1 MEKQVVLSESELGEL
16 IQKEVNKAMRNNQK
30 TLFSAVSVN
39 RQTFLLENAR
49 HEASRISYHVLNC
62 IGEPIWVAKLDGP
75 YASNE
80 FANEIGEPTH
90 ENIRADV
97 VHDLLRKLSLA
108 VYGVKRNKDLQP
120 SEQKNAVE
128 NYKDFA
134 NLYLELYRHRLN
146 ELDKED

>member
-1 MEKQVVLSESELGEL
+1 MEKKIVLSESELGDL
-16 IQKEVNKAMRNNQK
+16 IQQEVNKAMRGNQK
-30 TLFSAVSVN
+30 TLFSPVSITK
-39 RQTFLLENAR
+39 QTFLSENAR
-49 HEASRISYHVLNC
+49 HKVSQISYHVLNC
-62 IGEPIWVAKLDGP
+62 IDEPMWVAKLDGP
-75 YASNE
+75 YASND

-90 ENIRADV
+90 ESIRADI

-120 SEQKNAVE
+120 SEQKKAVE

-146 ELDKED
+146 ELDKEE